1 MTELTKKLSG
11 FSLHWKLLLVPVVAT
26 LSFAVYLAYSSQ
38 VMSEGDNV
46 LKELR
51 DIDYPILDEAE
62 KNLNAYMSVVD
73 ALNTAAATGEED
85 FLDIASSK
93 ASEIL
98 ARYKVLKKLDTQH
111 SDRLT
116 KLETDF
122 NTYFDLALDV
132 ARRMT
137 TKRDMPGPQQILE
150 MRTLR
155 DDYLA
160 EARAYKSN
168 TEEEYHKDVASA
180 IKRSEYAQN
189 WGVGIG
195 SFMLLVIAA
204 LTLWVTRG
212 ILVLE
217 RHVAERSRML
227 VSVNQELEHEIHKL
241 RAAEEAKIQ
250 AEAAKSEAE
259 TANQIK
265 DEFLANMSHEIR
277 TPMNAIIGLS
287 HLCLQTAMTVKQ
299 QDYLKK
305 INGSAKSLLRIL
317 NDILDVSK
325 IEAGKMEIEQTT
337 FELEDVMAN
346 VATIVGN
353 RAHEKKLEFLLQ
365 TTPDVPHLLIGDPL
379 RLSQVLINLAGNAVK
394 FTQHGEVIVRV
405 ARARETNDEV
415 VLRFSVIDTGI
426 GMTQQEIDKLFHPFT
441 QADSSTTRKFG
452 GTGLGLTISKRLV
465 EMMGGRIWVESNPG
479 FGSRFIFVARF
490 HKPEKQLNYG
500 LAAID
505 DLRGLRVLAVDQSE
519 NSLHILQGYLESFG
533 LNVAVAGNIQDALD
547 QVKRANN
554 ERKPFGLV
562 VINCK
567 LPEMDG
573 IELAHKLHELTF
585 LSFRPKVLMI
595 TSSDQDELMQ
605 KLDSQTVDGI
615 LAKPFQQSKLLDAV
629 SKVSGRSVLSSG
641 RFKIISEQLNP
652 ELLSHIRGARLLLVE
667 DNEINRQVAQEM
679 LEGFGLDVTTAENG
693 EEAIALLAAEEF
705 DGVLM
710 DMQMPVMD
718 GVTATRLIRKN
729 PRFAKLPIIALTANV
744 MVSEQNEFVGA
755 GITDYIGKPIDPDR
769 LVTALAK
776 WVRPTMAP
784 AGTALSA
791 PAEKVQEVQDGKEG
805 QKMQEGNEVQAVKEM
820 KKAESETLPVL
831 PGVNVAET
839 VRRMGGSVTL
849 YCKLLDKFRTT
860 ERNFVSTIRETLA
873 ADDLKTAE
881 RQAHTLRGTAGT
893 LGAKG
898 LQELAASL
906 EACIHKDELGEVDP
920 LLEKTGVELAA
931 FIASIDQ
938 ALETRTV

>member
-1 MTELTKKLSG
+1 M
-11 FSLHWKLLLVPVVAT
+11 LVPAVAT
-26 LSFAVYLAYSSQ
+26 LSFATYLAYSSL
-38 VMSEGDNV
+38 VMSEGDDV

-62 KNLNAYMSVVD
+62 KNLNAYTSFVD
-73 ALNTAAATGEED
+73 ALNTAAATGEAD
-85 FLDIASSK
+85 FLDIASGK

-98 ARYKVLKKLDTQH
+98 GRYETLKKLDTAH
-111 SDRLT
+111 NDMLA
-116 KLETDF
+116 KLESDF
-122 NTYFDLALDV
+122 NTYYDLALDV
-132 ARRMT
+132 ARRMA
-137 TKRDMPGPQQILE
+137 TKQDMPSAQQILK
-150 MRTLR
+150 MRALR
-155 DDYLA
+155 DDYLS
-160 EARAYKSN
+160 EARAYKAN
-168 TEEEYHKDVASA
+168 TEQDYHRDVGDA
-180 IKRSEYAQN
+180 IRRSEYAQN

-195 SFMLLVIAA
+195 SLMLLVIAA

-212 ILVLE
+212 ILALE
-217 RHVAERSRML
+217 KHVAERSRML

-241 RAAEEAKIQ
+241 KAAEEAKRQ

-287 HLCLQTAMTVKQ
+287 HLCLQTAMSAKQ

-325 IEAGKMEIEQTT
+325 IEAGKMEIERIT
-337 FELEDVMAN
+337 FELEEVMGN

-353 RAHEKKLEFLLQ
+353 RAHEKKLEFLMQ
-365 TTPDVPHLLIGDPL
+365 TAPDVPPLLIGDPL

-394 FTQHGEVIVRV
+394 FTEHGEVIVRV
-405 ARARETNDEV
+405 ERARETSAEI

-426 GMTQQEIDKLFHPFT
+426 GMSQQEIHKLFHPFS

-465 EMMGGRIWVESNPG
+465 EMMGGGIWVESNPG

-490 HKPEKQLNYG
+490 QKPEKQFNSSLS
-500 LAAID
+500 AIN
-505 DLRGLRVLAVDQSE
+505 DLRGLRVLAVDHSE
-519 NSLHILQGYLESFG
+519 NSLKILRGYLETFD
-533 LNVAVAGNIQDALD
+533 LDVTVAGNSRDALD
-547 QVKRANN
+547 LVSRAN
-554 ERKPFGLV
+554 EGKKPFGLV

-573 IELAHKLHELTF
+573 IELARQLHEITF

-595 TSSDQDELMQ
+595 TSSDQDELML
-605 KLDSQTVDGI
+605 KMDSQTVDGI

-652 ELLSHIRGARLLLVE
+652 ELISHIRGARLLLVE

-693 EEAIALLAAEEF
+693 EEAIALLEAEQF

-718 GVTATRLIRKN
+718 GVTATRVIRKN
-729 PRFAKLPIIALTANV
+729 PLFSKLPIIALTANV

-769 LVTALAK
+769 LVTTLAK
-776 WVRPTMAP
+776 WVRPTRTP
-784 AGTALSA
+784 ESTPGSA
-791 PAEKVQEVQDGKEG
+791 PVVPEA
-805 QKMQEGNEVQAVKEM
+805 QKS
-820 KKAESETLPVL
+820 ESETLPNL
-831 PGVNVAET
+831 AGINVAET
-839 VRRMGGSVTL
+839 VRRMGGSVAL
-849 YCKLLDKFRTT
+849 YCALLDKFRVK
-860 ERNFVSTIRETLA
+860 ERNTPAAIRETLA
-873 ADDLKTAE
+873 ADDRSTAE
-881 RQAHTLRGTAGT
+881 RLAHTLRGSAGT
-893 LGAKG
+893 LGAKS
-898 LQELAASL
+898 LQDLAASL
-906 EACIHKDELGEVDP
+906 ENCIRKAEFGEVDS
-920 LLEKTGVELAA
+920 LLGRIDQELAT
-931 FIASIDQ
+931 FIAGIDQ
-938 ALETRTV
+938 ALEARQV

>member
-26 LSFAVYLAYSSQ
+26 LSFAAYLAYSSQ
-38 VMSEGDNV
+38 VMSEGDGV

-73 ALNTAAATGEED
+73 ALNTAAATGEGD

-98 ARYKVLKKLDTQH
+98 SRYKILKKLDTAH
-111 SDRLT
+111 DDKLT
-116 KLETDF
+116 KLESDF

-132 ARRMT
+132 ARRMA
-137 TKRDMPGPQQILE
+137 TKRDMPGEQQILE

-155 DDYLA
+155 DDYLS
-160 EARAYKSN
+160 EAKAYKSD
-168 TEEEYHKDVASA
+168 TEQEYHRDVAGA
-180 IKRSEYAQN
+180 IKRSEYVQN

-241 RAAEEAKIQ
+241 RAAEEAKMQ

-287 HLCLQTAMTVKQ
+287 HLCLQTAMSVKQ
-299 QDYLKK
+299 QDYLRK

-337 FELEDVMAN
+337 FELEDVMGN

-365 TTPDVPHLLIGDPL
+365 TTPDVPQLLIGDPL

-405 ARARETNDEV
+405 ARARETKEEV

-426 GMTQQEIDKLFHPFT
+426 GMSQQEIDKLFHPFT

-465 EMMGGRIWVESNPG
+465 EMMGGRIWIESNPG

-490 HKPEKQLNYG
+490 KKPEKQLNFSM
-500 LAAID
+500 AAID

-519 NSLHILQGYLESFG
+519 NSQHILQGYLESFV
-533 LNVAVAGNIQDALD
+533 LNVAVAGKIQDALD
-547 QVKRANN
+547 LVKRAN
-554 ERKPFGLV
+554 EEKKPFGLV

-573 IELAHKLHELTF
+573 IELARQLHEITF

-605 KLDSQTVDGI
+605 KIDSQTVDGI

-652 ELLSHIRGARLLLVE
+652 ELLSHIKGARLLLVE

-679 LEGFGLDVTTAENG
+679 LEGFELDVTTAENG
-693 EEAIALLAAEEF
+693 EEAIALLEAEEF

-718 GVTATRLIRKN
+718 GVTATRVIRKN
-729 PRFAKLPIIALTANV
+729 PRFSKLPIIALTANV

-769 LVTALAK
+769 LVTTLAK
-776 WVRPTMAP
+776 WVRPTRAP
-784 AGTALSA
+784 ASTTISA
-791 PAEKVQEVQDGKEG
+791 PVVQEVQKP
-805 QKMQEGNEVQAVKEM
+805 
-820 KKAESETLPVL
+820 ESETLPDL

-839 VRRMGGSVTL
+839 VRRMGGSVAL
-849 YCKLLDKFRTT
+849 YCKLLDKFRAT
-860 ERNFVSTIRETLA
+860 ERNIVNTIRETLA
-873 ADDLKTAE
+873 AEDRSTAE

-893 LGAKG
+893 LGAKN

-906 EACIHKDELGEVDP
+906 EGCIHKAEFGEVDS
-920 LLEKTGVELAA
+920 LLEKIDHELVA
-931 FIASIDQ
+931 FIAGIDQ
-938 ALETRTV
+938 ALEARKV

>member
-1 MTELTKKLSG
+1 MTELIKKLSG

-26 LSFAVYLAYSSQ
+26 LSFAAYLAYSSQ
-38 VMSEGDNV
+38 VMSEGDGV

-62 KNLNAYMSVVD
+62 KNLNAYKSVVD
-73 ALNTAAATGEED
+73 ALNTAAATGEGD
-85 FLDIASSK
+85 FLDIARNK
-93 ASEIL
+93 ASEI
-98 ARYKVLKKLDTQH
+98 ANRYKVLKKLDTAH
-111 SDRLT
+111 NDKLS
-116 KLETDF
+116 KLESDF

-132 ARRMT
+132 ARRMAT
-137 TKRDMPGPQQILE
+137 RRDMPGEQQIME

-155 DDYLA
+155 DDYLS
-160 EARAYKSN
+160 EAKAYKSD
-168 TEEEYHKDVASA
+168 TEQEYHRDVAGA

-287 HLCLQTAMTVKQ
+287 HLCLQTVMSVKQ

-337 FELEDVMAN
+337 FELEDVMGN

-353 RAHEKKLEFLLQ
+353 RAHEKKIEFLLQ
-365 TTPDVPHLLIGDPL
+365 TTPDVPQLLIGDPL

-405 ARARETNDEV
+405 ARARETNEEV

-490 HKPEKQLNYG
+490 QKPEKQLSYSM
-500 LAAID
+500 AAID

-519 NSLHILQGYLESFG
+519 NSQNILQGYLESFG
-533 LNVAVAGNIQDALD
+533 LNVAVAGKIEDALN
-547 QVKRANN
+547 QVRRANEEKN
-554 ERKPFGLV
+554 H
-562 VINCK
+562 
-567 LPEMDG
+567 
-573 IELAHKLHELTF
+573 LAW
-585 LSFRPKVLMI
+585 
-595 TSSDQDELMQ
+595 SS
-605 KLDSQTVDGI
+605 
-615 LAKPFQQSKLLDAV
+615 
-629 SKVSGRSVLSSG
+629 
-641 RFKIISEQLNP
+641 
-652 ELLSHIRGARLLLVE
+652 
-667 DNEINRQVAQEM
+667 
-679 LEGFGLDVTTAENG
+679 
-693 EEAIALLAAEEF
+693 
-705 DGVLM
+705 
-710 DMQMPVMD
+710 
-718 GVTATRLIRKN
+718 
-729 PRFAKLPIIALTANV
+729 
-744 MVSEQNEFVGA
+744 
-755 GITDYIGKPIDPDR
+755 
-769 LVTALAK
+769 
-776 WVRPTMAP
+776 
-784 AGTALSA
+784 
-791 PAEKVQEVQDGKEG
+791 
-805 QKMQEGNEVQAVKEM
+805 
-820 KKAESETLPVL
+820 
-831 PGVNVAET
+831 
-839 VRRMGGSVTL
+839 
-849 YCKLLDKFRTT
+849 
-860 ERNFVSTIRETLA
+860 
-873 ADDLKTAE
+873 
-881 RQAHTLRGTAGT
+881 
-893 LGAKG
+893 
-898 LQELAASL
+898 
-906 EACIHKDELGEVDP
+906 
-920 LLEKTGVELAA
+920 
-931 FIASIDQ
+931 
-938 ALETRTV
+938 

>member
-26 LSFAVYLAYSSQ
+26 LSFAAYLAYSSQ
-38 VMSEGDNV
+38 VMSEGDDV

-51 DIDYPILDEAE
+51 DIDYPILNEAE

-73 ALNTAAATGEED
+73 ALNTAAATGEAD
-85 FLDIASSK
+85 FLDIASGK
-93 ASEIL
+93 AAEIRS
-98 ARYKVLKKLDTQH
+98 RYQTLKKLDDMH
-111 SDRLT
+111 SDKLV
-116 KLETDF
+116 KLESDF
-122 NTYFDLALDV
+122 NTYYDLALNV
-132 ARRMT
+132 ARRMA
-137 TKRDMPGPQQILE
+137 TKRDMPNAQQLLK

-155 DDYLA
+155 DDYLS
-160 EARAYKSN
+160 EASAYKSN
-168 TEEEYHKDVASA
+168 TEREYHRDVASA
-180 IKRSEYAQN
+180 IERSEHAQN

-195 SFMLLVIAA
+195 SLMLLIIAA

-212 ILVLE
+212 ILALE
-217 RHVAERSRML
+217 RHVAERNRLL
-227 VSVNQELEHEIHKL
+227 VSVNMELENEIHKL

-287 HLCLQTAMTVKQ
+287 HLCLQTVMSTKQ

-317 NDILDVSK
+317 NDILDISK
-325 IEAGKMEIEQTT
+325 IEAGKMEIEHVT
-337 FELEDVMAN
+337 FELEEVMGN

-365 TTPDVPHLLIGDPL
+365 TTPDVPQLLIGDPL

-426 GMTQQEIDKLFHPFT
+426 GMTQQEIDKLFQPFT

-490 HKPEKQLNYG
+490 RKPEKQLDFK
-500 LAAID
+500 LSAID

-533 LNVAVAGNIQDALD
+533 LDVAVASKIEDALN
-547 QVKRANN
+547 QVKMAN
-554 ERKPFGLV
+554 EEKKPFGLV

-573 IELAHKLHELTF
+573 IELTRQLHEITF

-595 TSSDQDELMQ
+595 TSSDQDELM
-605 KLDSQTVDGI
+605 KRMDSRTVDGI

-629 SKVSGRSVLSSG
+629 SKVSGRSVLSTG

-652 ELLSHIRGARLLLVE
+652 ELISHIRGSRLLLVE

-693 EEAIALLAAEEF
+693 EEAIALLEAEEF

-718 GVTATRLIRKN
+718 GVTATRIIRKN
-729 PRFAKLPIIALTANV
+729 PKFSELPILALTANV
-744 MVSEQNEFVGA
+744 MVSEQNEFLEA
-755 GITDYIGKPIDPDR
+755 GITDYIAKPIDQDR
-769 LVTALAK
+769 MVATLAK
-776 WVRPTMAP
+776 WVRPKRTAGEVPVEP
-784 AGTALSA
+784 AKKKFEDPR
-791 PAEKVQEVQDGKEG
+791 PAAGPAAG
-805 QKMQEGNEVQAVKEM
+805 
-820 KKAESETLPVL
+820 SELLPDL
-831 PGVNVAET
+831 PGVNVAES
-839 VRRMGGSVTL
+839 VRRMGGNATL
-849 YCKLLDKFRTT
+849 YCTLLDKFRVK
-860 ERNFVSTIRETLA
+860 ERNMVATIREALA
-873 ADDLKTAE
+873 ADDSKTAE
-881 RQAHTLRGTAGT
+881 RQAHTLRGIAGT
-893 LGAKG
+893 LGAKS
-898 LQELAASL
+898 LQDLAASL
-906 EACIHKDELGEVDP
+906 ESSIKKAELGEVDS
-920 LLEKTGVELAA
+920 LLPRIEQELAA
-931 FIASIDQ
+931 FIAAIDH
-938 ALETRTV
+938 ALENRQS

>member
-26 LSFAVYLAYSSQ
+26 LSFAAYLAYSSQ
-38 VMSEGDNV
+38 VMSEGDGV

-73 ALNTAAATGEED
+73 ALNTAAATGEGD

-98 ARYKVLKKLDTQH
+98 SRYKILKKLDTAH
-111 SDRLT
+111 DDKLT
-116 KLETDF
+116 KLESDF

-132 ARRMT
+132 ARRMA
-137 TKRDMPGPQQILE
+137 TKRDMPGEQQILE

-155 DDYLA
+155 DDYLS
-160 EARAYKSN
+160 EAKAYKSD
-168 TEEEYHKDVASA
+168 TEQEYHRDVAGA
-180 IKRSEYAQN
+180 IKRSEYVQN

-241 RAAEEAKIQ
+241 RAAEEAKMQ

-287 HLCLQTAMTVKQ
+287 HLCLQTAMSVKQ
-299 QDYLKK
+299 QDYLRK

-337 FELEDVMAN
+337 FELEDVMGN

-365 TTPDVPHLLIGDPL
+365 TTPDVPQLLIGDPL

-405 ARARETNDEV
+405 ARARETKEEV

-426 GMTQQEIDKLFHPFT
+426 GMSQQEIDKLFHPFT

-465 EMMGGRIWVESNPG
+465 EMMGGRIWIESNPG

-490 HKPEKQLNYG
+490 KKPEKQLNFSM
-500 LAAID
+500 AAID

-519 NSLHILQGYLESFG
+519 NSQHILQGYLESFG
-533 LNVAVAGNIQDALD
+533 LNVAVAGKIQDALD
-547 QVKRANN
+547 LVKRAN
-554 ERKPFGLV
+554 EEKKPFGLV

-573 IELAHKLHELTF
+573 IELARQLHEITF

-605 KLDSQTVDGI
+605 KIDSQTVDGI

-652 ELLSHIRGARLLLVE
+652 ELLSHIKGARLLLVE

-679 LEGFGLDVTTAENG
+679 LEGFELDVTTAENG
-693 EEAIALLAAEEF
+693 EEAIALLEAEEF

-718 GVTATRLIRKN
+718 GVTATRVIRKN
-729 PRFAKLPIIALTANV
+729 PRFSKLPIIALTANV

-769 LVTALAK
+769 LVTTLAK
-776 WVRPTMAP
+776 WVRPTRAP
-784 AGTALSA
+784 ASTTISA
-791 PAEKVQEVQDGKEG
+791 PVVQEVQKP
-805 QKMQEGNEVQAVKEM
+805 
-820 KKAESETLPVL
+820 ESETLPDL

-839 VRRMGGSVTL
+839 VRRMGGSVAL
-849 YCKLLDKFRTT
+849 YCKLLDKFRAT
-860 ERNFVSTIRETLA
+860 ERNIVNTIRETLA
-873 ADDLKTAE
+873 AEDRSTAE

-893 LGAKG
+893 LGAKN

-906 EACIHKDELGEVDP
+906 EGCIHKAEFGEVDS
-920 LLEKTGVELAA
+920 LLEKIDHELVA
-931 FIASIDQ
+931 FIAGIDQ
-938 ALETRTV
+938 ALEARKV

>member
-1 MTELTKKLSG
+1 MTELTKKLSV

-26 LSFAVYLAYSSQ
+26 LSFAAYLAYSSQ
-38 VMSEGDNV
+38 VMSEGDDV

-73 ALNTAAATGEED
+73 ALNTAAATGEAD
-85 FLDIASSK
+85 FLDIASGK

-98 ARYKVLKKLDTQH
+98 SRYQTLKKLDTEHNSQ
-111 SDRLT
+111 LA
-116 KLETDF
+116 KLESDF
-122 NTYFDLALDV
+122 NTYYSLALNV
-132 ARRMT
+132 ARRMA
-137 TKRDMPGPQQILE
+137 TKRDMPDAQQILK

-155 DDYLA
+155 DDYLS
-160 EARAYKSN
+160 EASEYKTN
-168 TEEEYHKDVASA
+168 TERDYHRDVASA
-180 IKRSEYAQN
+180 IERSEHAQN

-195 SFMLLVIAA
+195 SLMLLIIAA

-212 ILVLE
+212 ILALE
-217 RHVAERSRML
+217 RHVAERNRML
-227 VSVNQELEHEIHKL
+227 VSVNKELEHEIHKL
-241 RAAEEAKIQ
+241 RAAEEAKRQ
-250 AEAAKSEAE
+250 AEAAMSEAE

-287 HLCLQTAMTVKQ
+287 HLCLQTVMSAKQ

-325 IEAGKMEIEQTT
+325 IEAGKMEIEKTT
-337 FELEDVMAN
+337 FELEDVMGN

-365 TTPDVPHLLIGDPL
+365 TTPDVPQLLIGDPL

-405 ARARETNDEV
+405 ARARETSEEV

-490 HKPEKQLNYG
+490 QKPEKQSNFG

-505 DLRGLRVLAVDQSE
+505 DLRGLRVLAVDHSE
-519 NSLHILQGYLESFG
+519 NSLHILRGYLESFG
-533 LNVAVAGNIQDALD
+533 LNVSVAGKIEDALNL
-547 QVKRANN
+547 VKGAN
-554 ERKPFGLV
+554 EEKKPFGLV

-573 IELAHKLHELTF
+573 IELARQLHEITF

-595 TSSDQDELMQ
+595 TSSDQDELMR
-605 KLDSQTVDGI
+605 KMDSQTVDGI

-679 LEGFGLDVTTAENG
+679 LDGFGLDVTTAENG
-693 EEAIALLAAEEF
+693 EEAIALLEAEQF

-718 GVTATRLIRKN
+718 GVTATKIIRKK
-729 PRFAKLPIIALTANV
+729 PKFSGLPIIALTANV
-744 MVSEQNEFVGA
+744 MVSEQKEFLEA
-755 GITDYIGKPIDPDR
+755 GITDYIAKPIDPDR
-769 LVTALAK
+769 LVATLAK
-776 WVRPTMAP
+776 WVRPTRTP
-784 AGTALSA
+784 ASTAVSA
-791 PAEKVQEVQDGKEG
+791 PVEQEMQEVQKTG
-805 QKMQEGNEVQAVKEM
+805 
-820 KKAESETLPVL
+820 SETLPDL

-849 YCKLLDKFRTT
+849 YCKLLDKFRAT
-860 ERNFVSTIRETLA
+860 ERNIVSTIRETLA
-873 ADDLKTAE
+873 AGDHKTAE
-881 RQAHTLRGTAGT
+881 RLAHTLRGIAGT
-893 LGAKG
+893 LGAKS
-898 LQELAASL
+898 LQDLAASL
-906 EACIHKDELGEVDP
+906 ESSIHKAELGEVDS
-920 LLEKTGVELAA
+920 LLARIDQELAA
-931 FIASIDQ
+931 FIAGIDRAFEARQ
-938 ALETRTV
+938 V